1 MPRPPHVVP
10 AVAAMPGA
18 VYAPS
23 GSESDSAAACPLNV
37 GDTWMDPFEG
47 GRMEDL
53 RQADHPGMNR
63 YSRARGLPE
72 LVDAIVEK
80 VRCRNDL
87 ACERESVLISAGATG
102 ALAAAVGMLAAADEE
117 VLILAPF
124 WPLIRGIVQAYR
136 ATPVEVPFFDRVD
149 SAESAVAAVSEKL
162 TSRTVALY
170 VSSPSNP
177 TGRVLPEAWLAA
189 LAEFARRHDLWLI
202 SDEVYEDYVYDG
214 CQVSA
219 ATFAPE
225 RSLAAYSFSKAY
237 GMAGVRT
244 GYLVGPEAAIAQ
256 AEKVATHS
264 WYSAPTAGQIA
275 GLRALSDGAAWVE
288 RARASYRDV
297 GRETAAMLG
306 LAEPQGSTFHFL
318 DLGRKLDERGIAGF
332 LSDCLSDGVA
342 LAPGASCGSDYQDWA
357 RLCYTAAPPDQVLAA
372 VAKLAARL
380 S

>member
-1 MPRPPHVVP
+1 
-10 AVAAMPGA
+10 MPGA

-23 GSESDSAAACPLNV
+23 GSDGDSAAACPLNV
-37 GDTWMDPFEG
+37 GDTWMDPFVG

-63 YSRARGLPE
+63 YSATRGLPE

-80 VRCRNDL
+80 VRVRNDL
-87 ACERESVLISAGATG
+87 ACERGAVLVSAGATG
-102 ALAAAVGMLAAADEE
+102 ALASAVGMLAAPKEE

-124 WPLIRGIVQAYR
+124 WPLIRGIVQAFR
-136 ATPVEVPFFDRVD
+136 ATPIEVPFFDRVD
-149 SAESAVAAVSEKL
+149 SAEAAVEAVREKL
-162 TSRTVALY
+162 TPRTVALY

-189 LAEFARRHDLWLI
+189 LAEFAQREDLWLI
-202 SDEVYEDYVYDG
+202 SDEVYEDYIYDG
-214 CQVSA
+214 RHVSA
-219 ATFAPE
+219 ARFAPE
-225 RSLAAYSFSKAY
+225 RSLTSYSFSKAY

-244 GYLVGPEAAIAQ
+244 GYLVGPPAAIAE

-275 GLRALSDGAAWVE
+275 GLRAIEGGAAWVDD
-288 RARASYRDV
+288 ARRSYCEV

-306 LAEPQGSTFHFL
+306 LPEPQGSTFHFV
-318 DLGRKLDERGIAGF
+318 DVRRRLDERGVAGF
-332 LSDCLSDGVA
+332 LADCLSDGVA
-342 LAPGASCGSDYQDWA
+342 LAPGASCGAAYRDWV
-357 RLCYTAAPPDQVLAA
+357 RLCYTAAPPEQVLTA

-380 S
+380 G